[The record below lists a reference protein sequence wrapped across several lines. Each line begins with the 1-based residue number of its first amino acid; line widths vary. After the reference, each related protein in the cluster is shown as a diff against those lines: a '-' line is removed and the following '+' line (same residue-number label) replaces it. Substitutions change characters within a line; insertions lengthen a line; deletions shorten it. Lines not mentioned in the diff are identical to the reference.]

1 MIYTFQ
7 PRLEWSDEC
16 NNNLV
21 HTRNIVNK
29 LKKKKRYINLV
40 KIAWT
45 HILSR
50 NVFIL
55 SEIHLSFFWFLSFN
69 IYIIDREI
77 VIAKTG
83 KQNDCWQLS
92 GIFSTRRWISNFK
105 TSFDLLFTTSQS
117 CKSRGSRES
126 LDTPLNL
133 AAKSRTW
140 VLKCIN
146 VPRPSTP
153 AIKQYWLWQ

>member
-29 LKKKKRYINLV
+29 LKKKELSIQ
-40 KIAWT
+40 
-45 HILSR
+45 ILKKSHELIFYR
-50 NVFIL
+50 
-55 SEIHLSFFWFLSFN
+55 EMFLSSLKFISVPFGSFLL